1 MQELG
6 SQRLSEEEY
15 RKSLEAKVLVEQL
28 GNMIT
33 ADVTANADEAESFYL
48 THKELFSHSR
58 MVHVVHILSRRRD
71 RPGWSRKR
79 PRGKAILP
87 GLRSR
92 SHATRRPGTTA
103 VTSGGSSRGR
113 WTPRSNRPRS
123 RLQRA
128 R

>member
-1 MQELG
+1 MIRRPPRSTQSRSSAASDVYKRQEEERAAKGYDRYMQELG

-58 MVHVVHILSRRRD
+58 MVHVAHIPVSYTHL
-71 RPGWSRKR
+71 
-79 PRGKAILP
+79 
-87 GLRSR
+87 
-92 SHATRRPGTTA
+92 T
-103 VTSGGSSRGR
+103 
-113 WTPRSNRPRS
+113 
-123 RLQRA
+123 
-128 R
+128 